1 MEKRAV
7 VTDASPAR
15 RRGGVVAAWAFLS
28 AFSLAACS
36 VGEVATA
43 PPQPAPTASATADA
57 DAAADATADVADTAS
72 TAPASPAPAEPAT
85 TTADET
91 ADAGEG
97 QGSGLPFKEADI
109 IVAEMWP
116 GSVVEGGSV
125 KRGTLRRVDKSDLN
139 VPFEFNSADL
149 TASARAQLDEL
160 ARAIRMGPETWA
172 FEVAGHTD
180 AVGEQ
185 RYNRRLSILRARAAV
200 EYLRDEHGIDPNR
213 LEPVGYGEER
223 LLDGLDPDSGVNRR
237 VEVRPQEA

>member
-15 RRGGVVAAWAFLS
+15 RRGGVVAAWAILL

-36 VGEVATA
+36 VGEVATT
-43 PPQPAPTASATADA
+43 PQQPAPTASATADA
-57 DAAADATADVADTAS
+57 ADTAG

-91 ADAGEG
+91 ADAGE
-97 QGSGLPFKEADI
+97 GSGLPFKEADI

-149 TASARAQLDEL
+149 TPSARAQLDEL

-200 EYLRDEHGIDPNR
+200 AYLRDEHGIDPSR

-223 LLDGLDPDSGVNRR
+223 LLDGLNPDSGVNRR

>member
-1 MEKRAV
+1 MLLLA
-7 VTDASPAR
+7 
-15 RRGGVVAAWAFLS
+15 L
-28 AFSLAACS
+28 SLAGCAT
-36 VGEVATA
+36 GEVADGPAETA
-43 PPQPAPTASATADA
+43 PTPASQATGSAGDTTAPTP
-57 DAAADATADVADTAS
+57 
-72 TAPASPAPAEPAT
+72 APASTPTPAVG
-85 TTADET
+85 D
-91 ADAGEG
+91 GEIRVA
-97 QGSGLPFKEADI
+97 GLPFKDADT

-139 VPFEFNSADL
+139 VPFEFNSAEL
-149 TASARAQLDEL
+149 TAEARAQLDEL
-160 ARAIRMGPETWA
+160 AQAIRMGPETWA

-200 EYLRDEHGIDPNR
+200 DYLHDQHGIDPSR

-223 LLDGLDPDSGVNRR
+223 LLDGLKPDSGVNRR